1 MQTVQFGMGTIGNNQ
16 FPAQL
21 STSHSD
27 NEIDRYR
34 RNTQSERDDPDCAI
48 GDATW
53 MQRSASLGQLN
64 AAQLEFSED
73 DEQLDLMPIGALMRQ
88 ERQML
93 IEAELAAV
101 ESREKGAARS
111 RELPARKLRT
121 RKASTT
127 STKMTTT
134 RDTKQS
140 NMNAAKA
147 TGAGIRGRRKLRD
160 ATPDMD
166 IEIE

>member
-1 MQTVQFGMGTIGNNQ
+1 MGTIGNNQ

-34 RNTQSERDDPDCAI
+34 RNAQSERDDPDCV
-48 GDATW
+48 GDVTW

-73 DEQLDLMPIGALMRQ
+73 DEQLDLMPIAALMRQ
-88 ERQML
+88 EQQIL
-93 IEAELAAV
+93 IEEELMEV
-101 ESREKGAARS
+101 ETIEKGAARS
-111 RELPARKLRT
+111 RVLPSRKART
-121 RKASTT
+121 RKTSTSSTT
-127 STKMTTT
+127 TAATKT

-140 NMNAAKA
+140 KASAAKA